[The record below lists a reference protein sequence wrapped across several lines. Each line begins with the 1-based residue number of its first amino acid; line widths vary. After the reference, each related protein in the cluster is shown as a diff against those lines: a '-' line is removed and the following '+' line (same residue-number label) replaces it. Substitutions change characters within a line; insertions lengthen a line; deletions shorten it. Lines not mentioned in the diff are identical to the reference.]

1 MNKNIIIVTHKVLD
15 LPCDDLI
22 LYLNEKKIDNILY
35 IEHSFDYAKD
45 RRSFYTW
52 YKKGE
57 IFKKDKSND
66 FRIFPS
72 PIVYIKEFIFTLWW
86 VIGSK
91 TKWDLYIGMD
101 GLCVNFGFILK
112 SFRRV
117 KKIIY
122 WAIDFVPSNRFK
134 SKFANDAYKSINITG
149 YKYADE
155 VWDLSPRM
163 IVAREKFWKLDR
175 NIYKKHQVVPYG
187 VWTARIKTY
196 DYAKCEKNTLVFMG
210 NLMPKQGVQLV
221 IYAIPKIIKKDP
233 NFKFKIIGGGEYKK
247 ELEDLALK
255 LNVSKYCIF
264 LGKIEKDE
272 DLKEEIAKS
281 CLAIAPYVKKLD
293 TYTYY
298 ADPGKV
304 KEYLACGIPV
314 LLTDI
319 VWHAKQIEDAHC
331 GKIITEEENTIV
343 RDILDLMQ
351 PEKNAYFR
359 KNALL
364 YVKQFD
370 YQHIFDN
377 LDI

>member
-45 RRSFYTW
+45 RRSSYTW

-57 IFKKDKSND
+57 IYKKYKTYD
-66 FRIFPS
+66 FRNFPS
-72 PIVYIKEFIFTLWW
+72 FFVYVKELFFTLLW
-86 VIGSK
+86 VFRSNIS
-91 TKWDLYIGMD
+91 WDLYIGMD
-101 GLCVNFGFILK
+101 GLCVDFGLILRILK
-112 SFRRV
+112 NT
-117 KKIIY
+117 KKVVY

-134 SKFANDAYKSINITG
+134 SEFANDIYKSINITG

-163 IVAREKFWKLDR
+163 IAAREKFWKLDR
-175 NIYKKHQVVPYG
+175 NIYKKHQIVLYG
-187 VWTARIKTY
+187 VWTDRIKTY
-196 DYAKCEKNTLVFMG
+196 SHDKCEKNTLVFMG

-221 IYAIPKIIKKDP
+221 IHAIPKIISKNP

-264 LGKIEKDE
+264 LGKIEKDK

-304 KEYLACGIPV
+304 KEYLACGVPV

-319 VWHAKQIEDAHC
+319 VWHAKQIED
-331 GKIITEEENTIV
+331 GW
-343 RDILDLMQ
+343 D
-351 PEKNAYFR
+351 
-359 KNALL
+359 
-364 YVKQFD
+364 KQ
-370 YQHIFDN
+370 
-377 LDI
+377 